1 MKYDYSATLLAKLT
15 TLGKHAKHVA
25 SLLAQERGADKEAY
39 KEELDRLLE
48 GVEKIKREFE
58 AVR

>member
-1 MKYDYSATLLAKLT
+1 MKFEYKPTLLARLETLT
-15 TLGKHAKHVA
+15 KHARHVA
-25 SLLAQERGADKEAY
+25 SLLAKERGADGEAY

-48 GVEKIKREFE
+48 GVEKIKKEFE

>member
-1 MKYDYSATLLAKLT
+1 MKFEYRATLLSKLE
-15 TLGKHAKHVA
+15 TLAKHARHVA
-25 SLLAQERGADKEAY
+25 SLLAQERGASREAY